1 MAARPSRPR
10 SRRLLHAAGWLAA
23 LAVAGCGSVT
33 LARVAPGRPATGAVP
48 LGQAATG
55 LAAPRV
61 EGRTGP
67 APVIL
72 PSPAAASPLRPA
84 TPPAVARALPAA
96 PALPGSIVA
105 LGDSIT
111 YGFGRGA
118 ATTPWGPPPAHSYP
132 WDLERDLGVPVVNAG
147 VSGTTAYGILHPGWD
162 GPHRPDSLQLP
173 ALLALHPRLM
183 IVGFG
188 SNEAQQGW
196 PIRETAHDLDLLL
209 DRIAAAGVPLVLFG
223 THVDCV
229 EMPCSRPAPGYPR
242 QRYTEEWD
250 AALTWLAARHG
261 AQAVLDVESGFTRED
276 LTDWIHPSAAGYWLI
291 EQRLRPAVLRAL
303 DGAAETRTAPPA
315 EPVEPPGPDP
325 APPEPLWGGE
335 GSRAHRTPPLL
346 QLVTLWDDSSG
357 DNRLSQETWDDTPRD
372 KPQSEP

>member
-10 SRRLLHAAGWLAA
+10 SRRLLATAGWLAA
-23 LAVAGCGSVT
+23 LAVAGCGSAT
-33 LARVAPGRPATGAVP
+33 LARVVPGRPVTAAVP
-48 LGQAATG
+48 VGQAATG
-55 LAAPRV
+55 PASPRAEARTSTAPVVPPSPGATSPLQALAPPPVARILPA
-61 EGRTGP
+61 GP
-67 APVIL
+67 AVP
-72 PSPAAASPLRPA
+72 R
-84 TPPAVARALPAA
+84 
-96 PALPGSIVA
+96 SIVA

-118 ATTPWGPPPAHSYP
+118 AMAPWGPPPAHSYP
-132 WDLERDLGVPVVNAG
+132 WDLERDLGIPVVNAG

-162 GPHRPDSLQLP
+162 GSHRPDSLELP
-173 ALLALHPRLM
+173 ALLALHPRLV

-209 DRIAAAGVPLVLFG
+209 GRIAAAGVPLVLFG

-250 AALTWLAARHG
+250 AALTWLAAKHG
-261 AQAVLDVESGFTRED
+261 AQVVLDVESGFTPED
-276 LTDWIHPSAAGYWLI
+276 LTDWIHPSAAGYALI

-303 DGAAETRTAPPA
+303 AAAAGSRAAAPA
-315 EPVEPPGPDP
+315 APVDPPGPDP
-325 APPEPLWGGE
+325 APPGPLWGGT
-335 GSRAHRTPPLL
+335 GGRAYRTSPLL
-346 QLVTLWDDSSG
+346 QLVALWDGSPG
-357 DNRLSQETWDDTPRD
+357 ANRLSREAWDDTPRD
-372 KPQSEP
+372 RPQSEP